1 MVRRFYIIYGYILC
15 KCEVTILCWES
26 HSYIVG
32 GLGTRRIPGDRYQ
45 DRCSHVHTDIVISN
59 YNVPKREPL
68 GLKSLCKS
76 NNMLIR

>member
-15 KCEVTILCWES
+15 ECELTILYWES

-32 GLGTRRIPGDRYQ
+32 VLGTRHIPGDRYK
-45 DRCSHVHTDIVISN
+45 DRCSHVHNDTVLSI
-59 YNVPKREPL
+59 YNMPKQEPL